1 MLIEPFENAWTF
13 IKMGERPGMP
23 PRWRP
28 PQEEEPEP
36 EPVEEPVE
44 EPAEEPE
51 EEPEE
56 ELPFATKMQTAR
68 MQLDFIN
75 GIRAKH
81 GEEEMLFPDFLIRE
95 GLWDEYIQRYNQG
108 ERF

>member
-13 IKMGERPGMP
+13 IKMGERRGMP

-28 PQEEEPEP
+28 PQEEEP
-36 EPVEEPVE
+36 V
-44 EPAEEPE
+44 EEPE
-51 EEPEE
+51 EEPEEESEE

-68 MQLDFIN
+68 MQLDFNN